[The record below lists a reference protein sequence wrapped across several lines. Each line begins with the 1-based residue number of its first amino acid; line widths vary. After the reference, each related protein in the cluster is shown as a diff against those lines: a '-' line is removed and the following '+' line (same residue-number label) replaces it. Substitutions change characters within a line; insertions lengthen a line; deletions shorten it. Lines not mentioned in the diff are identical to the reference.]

1 MFATML
7 MQSKCTK
14 LMKQTNY
21 HVRQRMILFAN
32 RAAQHLAQKI
42 DIPQGAC
49 TIKQFSDGELYV
61 RIDQDVEKQDVWVLA
76 SMPTPAENILELFF
90 LCDALSRAGAHINL
104 FVTYFAYARQ
114 TIAAPGEACAA
125 HVITKSLQNFPL
137 KSVYIMHPHCSLL
150 HNFLPFTTVHDINF
164 FCNQAT
170 TYDIIA
176 APDKGAIPFAETIAK
191 VSNKELLLLTKVR
204 PAQEKVK
211 IVAVDGQVINK
222 KVLLVDDII
231 STGRTIAEC
240 AHALKELGAT
250 SVAAAASHGI
260 FSPGSQELL
269 EQSPLEQVF
278 VTNTIPQESRGII
291 TVVDTSQCIQNIML
305 EHK

>member
-1 MFATML
+1 
-7 MQSKCTK
+7 
-14 LMKQTNY
+14 
-21 HVRQRMILFAN
+21 MILFAN

-61 RIDQDVEKQDVWVLA
+61 RIDQDVEEQDVWVLA
-76 SMPTPAENILELFF
+76 STPAPAENLLELFF

-104 FVTYFAYARQ
+104 FITYFGYARQ
-114 TIAAPGEACAA
+114 TITAPGEACAA
-125 HVITKSLQNFPL
+125 HVITKALQNVPL
-137 KSVYIMHPHCSLL
+137 KSIYVMHPHCSLL

-191 VSNKELLLLTKVR
+191 ASGKELLLLTKVR

-211 IVAVDGQVINK
+211 IVAVDGHVTNK

-231 STGRTIAEC
+231 STGRTITEC
-240 AHALKELGAT
+240 AHALKELGAA
-250 SVAAAASHGI
+250 SVAAAASHGV
-260 FSPGSQELL
+260 FSPGSQKLL
-269 EQSPLEQVF
+269 EQSHLEHVF

-291 TVVDTSQCIQNIML
+291 TVVDTSPSIQNSIL
-305 EHK
+305 RHTNLL